1 MINQG
6 FVFNRFTRDRT
17 LQLKQSLRLRSL
29 LYQLPYLSRR
39 AIAFYSRIQM
49 RFTSTET
56 MRPVGKLEE

>member
-1 MINQG
+1 M
-6 FVFNRFTRDRT
+6 T
-17 LQLKQSLRLRSL
+17 LTANLVSKLRSL
-29 LYQLPYLSRR
+29 LYQLPYLSRG